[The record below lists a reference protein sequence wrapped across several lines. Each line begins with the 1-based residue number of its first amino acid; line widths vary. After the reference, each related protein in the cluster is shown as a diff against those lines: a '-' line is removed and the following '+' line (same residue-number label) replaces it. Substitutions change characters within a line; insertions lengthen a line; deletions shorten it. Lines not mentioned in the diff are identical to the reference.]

1 MGGYAA
7 YGPHQALFSYKAI
20 GFTDNI
26 EGSGIE
32 NGGSDLEIDKRGM
45 VHEKEGIL
53 LLFQS
58 IHSYFFK
65 PKVCLFKCGP

>member
-20 GFTDNI
+20 GFTDDI
-26 EGSGIE
+26 EGPGIE

-45 VHEKEGIL
+45 VH
-53 LLFQS
+53 
-58 IHSYFFK
+58 
-65 PKVCLFKCGP
+65 